1 MKLIMVGGW
10 FTIFNFFEWL
20 TLQISGDSSLGSYYL
35 EVGISC
41 PSGHENGVF
50 RLIWGFT
57 ESPPKRGW
65 SFTLASASRFFIRIL
80 WQLSY
85 KSQWP
90 LSSIA
95 KTKESFTDFMAQTKD
110 ESSKDLLLLAA
121 PSLVLCIAAAVVSF
135 KQK

>member
-57 ESPPKRGW
+57 ESPPKGGGLLLW
-65 SFTLASASRFFIRIL
+65 HQHLASSSEFYGSYLIRVNGPCHLLQRQKSRSLTLWPKLRMNRQRIYCFSPPPAL
-80 WQLSY
+80 YCALQ
-85 KSQWP
+85 QR
-90 LSSIA
+90 
-95 KTKESFTDFMAQTKD
+95 
-110 ESSKDLLLLAA
+110 
-121 PSLVLCIAAAVVSF
+121 
-135 KQK
+135 